1 MSRDM
6 KRSGTS
12 RPAARSGGG
21 GGGSLLTGLVLG
33 ALVGV
38 AVAVGVAFY
47 INRGTNPFMNK
58 TSAPPPDAVTN
69 APVVAPNQPEVLRP
83 DGQGR
88 DVAQPLPQSGQP
100 ATSAS
105 DAQTPPKATASA
117 GERFD
122 FYKMLPAM
130 SDKAEAKAAA
140 ANKAK
145 DTGDATPPTT
155 VEAPKGAYL
164 QAGAFQ
170 NEQDADNLKAKLA
183 LLGIEARIQTVE
195 TQDKGIWHRVRV
207 GPFTSVADMDKVRSE
222 LQANGVQSDKVKAQ

>member
-6 KRSGTS
+6 KRSS
-12 RPAARSGGG
+12 RSSSPAARSGG

-58 TSAPPPDAVTN
+58 AGSPPPDAVTM

-83 DGQGR
+83 QGQSN
-88 DVAQPLPQSGQP
+88 DPAQALP
-100 ATSAS
+100 ATGA
-105 DAQTPPKATASA
+105 APAPTAPPKTAASA

-130 SDKAEAKAAA
+130 SDKPDTKAPPAKIKESPPEPAP
-140 ANKAK
+140 
-145 DTGDATPPTT
+145 TAT
-155 VEAPKGAYL
+155 VDVPKGAYL

-183 LLGIEARIQTVE
+183 LIGIEARIQTVE
-195 TQDKGIWHRVRV
+195 TQDKGIWHRVRI
-207 GPFTSVADMDKVRSE
+207 GPFTSVADMDKVRGE
-222 LQANGVQSDKVKAQ
+222 LQANGVQSASVKAP

>member
-6 KRSGTS
+6 KRPRASS
-12 RPAARSGGG
+12 PAARGGG

-58 TSAPPPDAVTN
+58 TSAPPPDAVSS

-83 DGQGR
+83 QGQSN
-88 DVAQPLPQSGQP
+88 DA
-100 ATSAS
+100 A
-105 DAQTPPKATASA
+105 AQTAPPAADATPAPSAPPKATASA

-130 SDKAEAKAAA
+130 SDKNDTKPAAKP
-140 ANKAK
+140 K
-145 DTGDATPPTT
+145 DAQPEPTPTTT

-195 TQDKGIWHRVRV
+195 TQDKGIWHRVRI
-207 GPFTSVADMDKVRSE
+207 GPFTNVADMDKVRGE
-222 LQANGVQSDKVKAQ
+222 LQANGVQSASVKAQ